1 MTYYVIY
8 INRLQD
14 NTETREI
21 TAYNDGAAARGAAY
35 KKVSQAMENTAVV
48 RAFVNAVTEDGIK
61 IIDTINYRAEV
72 VEA

>member
-21 TAYNDGAAARGAAY
+21 TAYNDGATARGAAY
-35 KKVSQAMENTAVV
+35 KKMGQAMENTAVV